1 MPASR
6 LDRSRVRAP
15 RSADVARR
23 RAWIIGGAALLCLLV
38 AGNARASIQ
47 GRHVVARIGHAV
59 AKSHC
64 LPSPPHADPF
74 SSGMPLVAVLSGG
87 RPSGYAAL
95 APLRVMR
102 APGVLGRADGDA
114 WASSDED
121 PRAVTTLPSH
131 WGATHLSV

>member
-1 MPASR
+1 MPVSCLGRPLA
-6 LDRSRVRAP
+6 RVP
-15 RSADVARR
+15 RHAVSARR
-23 RAWIIGGAALLCLLV
+23 RAWVVGGAALLCLLV

-64 LPSPPHADPF
+64 LPSPPHADPL

-102 APGVLGRADGDA
+102 TPGVLGRADGDA
-114 WASSDED
+114 WSAEN

>member
-1 MPASR
+1 MSVSY
-6 LDRSRVRAP
+6 LDRLLARAP
-15 RSADVARR
+15 RHADSARR
-23 RAWIIGGAALLCLLV
+23 RAWVVAGGALLCLLV

-47 GRHVVARIGHAV
+47 GRHVIARIGHAV

-64 LPSPPHADPF
+64 LPSPPHADPA

-87 RPSGYAAL
+87 KPSGYAAL

-102 APGVLGRADGDA
+102 TPGALGRADGDA
-114 WASSDED
+114 WVPGGND

>member
-1 MPASR
+1 MPVSY
-6 LDRSRVRAP
+6 LDRSLARIP
-15 RSADVARR
+15 RHAVSARR
-23 RAWIIGGAALLCLLV
+23 RAWVVGGAALLCLLV

-64 LPSPPHADPF
+64 LPSPPHADPLA
-74 SSGMPLVAVLSGG
+74 SGMPLVAVLSSGK
-87 RPSGYAAL
+87 PSGYSAL

-114 WASSDED
+114 WAPFGET